1 MTFEI
6 TVTKDYEGV
15 SPKGFIKKMVDVP
28 FTRVHKLIKEKRL
41 TINGKKIKGEVK
53 IKTGDVLKCWLDDIQ
68 LRKDNQ
74 TINLNENQEEKNLG
88 IDTIFEDENL
98 LILNK
103 QAGVV
108 VQGAQDNDTSLSLHL
123 QYLKNKNKDYKEFN
137 YFHVHRLDKD
147 TSGVLVCAKNQIA
160 LRGLNKVFAER
171 QITKKYLALC
181 DGQFEKSEGTIE
193 VLMERNEQGMKEKMK
208 IVTQGGKKS
217 ISHYKVI
224 DEFEFKDETV
234 TMVEVTIETGLTHQ
248 IRVHLKSIGHPL
260 IGDKMYGNNYINKV
274 FENSLKRQFL
284 HAQSLEFEFEDEKH
298 KFVAPL
304 TSDLKSLCNKLKVV
318 KY

>member
-6 TVTKDYEGV
+6 TITKEYEGV
-15 SPKGFIKKMVDVP
+15 SPKGYIKKMVDVP

-41 TINGKKIKGEVK
+41 TINNKKIKGEVK
-53 IKTGDVLKCWLDDIQ
+53 LKTGDVLKCWLDNIE
-68 LRKDNQ
+68 LRSANQ
-74 TINLNENQEEKNLG
+74 TLNLNENQEEKNLG
-88 IDTIFEDENL
+88 IDTIFEDSNM

-123 QYLKNKNKDYKEFN
+123 QYLKNKKKDMSEFN

-160 LRGLNKVFAER
+160 LRGLNKVFADR
-171 QITKKYLALC
+171 KITKKYLALC
-181 DGQFEKSEGTIE
+181 DGQFEKAEGTIE

-224 DEFEFKDETV
+224 DEYEFKEETV
-234 TMVEVTIETGLTHQ
+234 TMVEITIETGLTHQ
-248 IRVHLKSIGHPL
+248 IRVHLKSIGHPI

-284 HAQSLEFEFEDEKH
+284 HAQTLEFEFEGTEH

-304 TSDLKSLCNKLKVV
+304 TADLKSLCNKLKLV

>member
-6 TVTKDYEGV
+6 KVTKEYEGV
-15 SPKGFIKKMVDVP
+15 SPKGYIKKMVDVP
-28 FTRVHKLIKEKRL
+28 FTKVHKLIKEKRL

-53 IKTGDVLKCWLDDIQ
+53 LKTGDVLKCWLDDIK

-74 TINLNENQEEKNLG
+74 TVNLNENQEERNLQ
-88 IDTIFEDENL
+88 IKTIFEDENM

-103 QAGVV
+103 EAGVV

-123 QYLKNKNKDYKEFN
+123 QYLKNKNKDMSEFN

-160 LRGLNKVFAER
+160 LRGLNKVFSER
-171 QITKKYLALC
+171 QITKKYLCLC
-181 DGQFEKSEGTIE
+181 DGQFEKSEGIIE
-193 VLMERNEQGMKEKMK
+193 VNMDRNEQGVKEKMF
-208 IVTQGGKKS
+208 ISQNGGKKS

-224 DEFEFKDETV
+224 DEYEFKDETI
-234 TMVEVTIETGLTHQ
+234 TMVEVEIKTGLTHQ
-248 IRVHLKSIGHPL
+248 IRVHMKSLGHPI

-284 HAQSLEFEFEDEKH
+284 HAQSLEFEYNEEEH

-304 TSDLKSLCNKLKVV
+304 TNDLKSLCNKLKLI
-318 KY
+318 K

>member
-1 MTFEI
+1 MVFEI
-6 TVTKDYEGV
+6 TITKDYEGV
-15 SPKGFIKKMVDVP
+15 SPKGYIKKMVDVP
-28 FTRVHKLIKEKRL
+28 FTKVHKLIKEKRL

-53 IKTGDVLKCWLDDIQ
+53 LKTGDVLKCWLDDIK
-68 LRKDNQ
+68 LR
-74 TINLNENQEEKNLG
+74 NENQTVSMTENQESKNLG
-88 IDTIFEDENL
+88 MDTIFEDENM

-123 QYLKNKNKDYKEFN
+123 QYLKNKKKDLKEFN

-160 LRGLNKVFAER
+160 LRELNKVFAER
-171 QITKKYLALC
+171 QITKKYLCLC
-181 DGQFEKSEGTIE
+181 DGQFEKQEGTIQ
-193 VLMERNEQGMKEKMK
+193 VNMDRNEQGMKEKMFVSK
-208 IVTQGGKKS
+208 EGGKKS

-224 DEFEFKDETV
+224 DEYEFKDETV
-234 TMVEVTIETGLTHQ
+234 TMVEVEIKTGLTHQ
-248 IRVHLKSIGHPL
+248 IRVHMKSIGHP
-260 IGDKMYGNNYINKV
+260 IISDKMYGNNYINKV
-274 FENSLKRQFL
+274 FENSLSRQFL
-284 HAQSLEFEFEDEKH
+284 HAQSLEFEYNGVEH

-304 TSDLKSLCNKLKVV
+304 TNDLKSLCNKLKII

>member
-6 TVTKDYEGV
+6 KVTKEYEGV
-15 SPKGFIKKMVDVP
+15 SPKGYIKKMVDVP
-28 FTRVHKLIKEKRL
+28 FTKVHKLIKEKRL

-53 IKTGDVLKCWLDDIQ
+53 LHTGDVLKCWLDDIK

-74 TINLNENQEEKNLG
+74 TINLNENQQERDLG
-88 IDTIFEDENL
+88 IKTIFEDENL

-103 QAGVV
+103 EAGVV

-123 QYLKNKNKDYKEFN
+123 QYLKNKNKDMSEFN

-160 LRGLNKVFAER
+160 LRELNKVFAER
-171 QITKKYLALC
+171 KITKKYLCLC
-181 DGQFEKSEGTIE
+181 DGQFEEAEGTIE
-193 VLMERNEQGMKEKMK
+193 VNMDRNEQGMKEKMF
-208 IVTQGGKKS
+208 ISQTGGKKS

-224 DEFEFKDETV
+224 DEYEFKDETV
-234 TMVEVTIETGLTHQ
+234 TMVEVQIETGLTHQ
-248 IRVHLKSIGHPL
+248 IRVHMKSLGHPI
-260 IGDKMYGNNYINKV
+260 IGDKMYGNNYINNV

-284 HAQSLEFEFEDEKH
+284 HAQSLEFEYNGEEH

-304 TSDLKSLCNKLKVV
+304 TNDLKSLCNKLKLV
-318 KY
+318 K